1 MIFLSP
7 AKINLTLYIT
17 EKDKKDG
24 YHYLNS
30 IIDPVSLYDLIDI
43 SVIEKPKIILKDKL
57 NKLKVP
63 NKKNLIYKA
72 AKLLQRRYNVKKG
85 AIIEFY
91 KYIPDGS
98 GLGGGSSNA
107 AVTLKALNK
116 LWNLKISIKD
126 LEKLALKIGS
136 DVPFFIKSRYGQI
149 TKKGEKIKI
158 LKRGKIN
165 WYVIV
170 VPKNYKVNTSHAYK
184 WYDKDLALTKTT
196 TCNKIKNKE
205 IIHNDLQT
213 SVLKRKILLKKI
225 KEQFTK
231 ICGSEKKVSLSGS
244 GSALF
249 FLCDTKQKANA
260 VFKRAKSILKRCNV
274 YLVHSI

>member
-17 EKDKKDG
+17 GKDKKDG

-57 NKLKVP
+57 NKLKIP
-63 NKKNLIYKA
+63 IQKNLIYKA
-72 AKLLQRRYNVKKG
+72 ARLLQKRYNVKKG

-116 LWNLKISIKD
+116 LWNLKIPIKD
-126 LEKLALKIGS
+126 LEKLAMKIGS

-149 TKKGEKIKI
+149 TKKGEKIRI
-158 LKRGKIN
+158 LKRKKIN
-165 WYVIV
+165 WYVII
-170 VPKNYKVNTSHAYK
+170 VPKNYKVKTSHAYK
-184 WYDKDLALTKTT
+184 WYDKDFVLTKTT
-196 TCNKIKNKE
+196 TYNKIKNIEKT
-205 IIHNDLQT
+205 HNDLQT
-213 SVLKRKILLKKI
+213 SVLKRKILLNKI
-225 KEQFTK
+225 KEQFVS
-231 ICGSEKKVSLSGS
+231 IHDSEKKVSLSGS
-244 GSALF
+244 GSAF
-249 FLCDTKQKANA
+249 FSLCETKQKANLI
-260 VFKRAKSILKRCNV
+260 FNRAKSILKGCNI
-274 YLVHSI
+274 YLVHSV